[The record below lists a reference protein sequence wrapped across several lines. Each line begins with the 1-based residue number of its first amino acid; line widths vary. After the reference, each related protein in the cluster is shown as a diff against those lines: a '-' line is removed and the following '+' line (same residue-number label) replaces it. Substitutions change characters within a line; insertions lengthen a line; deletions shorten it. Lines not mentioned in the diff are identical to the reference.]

1 MWLEEDRYVDDIT
14 VVAVRFSHGEA
25 DAAKPSAKPV
35 TAAAASAPAAAT
47 APQHELPPAQG
58 RNSVTGLGKRGA
70 VSGESSSSSARNGGA
85 QPGKVKKANATVEVL
100 MHAIRDPRHLIFH
113 GMSEAAQQLVCD
125 CMFEQQARSNQTVI
139 KQGEY
144 GDIVYIVESGR
155 YEVYLEQ
162 VGAQPVA
169 FYEAGDSFGEL
180 ALMYSCERS
189 ATVKC
194 VRPGLLW
201 GLDRISYKKIVQQAH
216 AASAHD
222 LEALL
227 KACGPLKDLDGRQI
241 MALTHSIQ
249 VVRCSKAQ
257 ALLKPG
263 APAEALYV
271 VQSGAMTYAEPGAA
285 ARTLRRG
292 DYFGEEALT
301 GLPAEAAAG
310 SSATVTAEEDAMLA
324 RITRES
330 FAHYVGALQEIRQ
343 AHFNEM
349 ALGHCAELAAL
360 SSAERRQVCKLMN
373 KVSYPAGATIVKE
386 GGQLTQLHVIH
397 SGEVGEYARGQPAA
411 TLSEGSYFG
420 VAALFRHVTAATSHV
435 AHRPTT
441 CMVVSRESVQRQLGP
456 LGAILDREAEVH
468 AHKEAAGRISFAS
481 LRQQK
486 ILGVGTFGTVK
497 LVLASET
504 SEAYA
509 LKCMRKAKVYE
520 TGQVEHIISECKL
533 LLECN
538 HPFIVRLVRTFE
550 DAGSLYLLL
559 ELTPGGELFSVL
571 RAERCFP
578 ERRCCFYSAMVVAA
592 FDYLHDRL
600 IVYRDLKPEN
610 LLFDADGYLKVVD
623 FGFAKRVEDRTWTV
637 CGTPEYM
644 APEII
649 LNKGHGVAVDWWTVG
664 ILLYEL
670 FVGYPPYEGKDAMDL
685 YKKIVSG
692 DIKYPK
698 KITPQGQDC
707 IRKLLHPSQTERLGS
722 SKDGAEDVKK
732 HGFYKKL
739 AWQSLLAKKIEA
751 PFKPKINDPLDTS
764 NFEEFDDPDE
774 GVPVNSKLPKGL
786 FHDFSAFSSGMKQS
800 S

>member
-1 MWLEEDRYVDDIT
+1 MVTSFTSSR
-14 VVAVRFSHGEA
+14 
-25 DAAKPSAKPV
+25 AAGTFV
-35 TAAAASAPAAAT
+35 YPAGAAT
-47 APQHELPPAQG
+47 STPPPVPLAATPAPQPRSPA
-58 RNSVTGLGKRGA
+58 SHFL
-70 VSGESSSSSARNGGA
+70 
-85 QPGKVKKANATVEVL
+85 L
-100 MHAIRDPRHLIFH
+100 
-113 GMSEAAQQLVCD
+113 
-125 CMFEQQARSNQTVI
+125 
-139 KQGEY
+139 
-144 GDIVYIVESGR
+144 GR

-201 GLDRISYKKIVQQAH
+201 GLDRISYKKIVQQARRARLCACDLQWSPATACSPGQAH

-241 MALTHSIQ
+241 MALTHSIQVLQLERTLAGALSKQRPLAPRLAQNAPTRCILRGVQGCRGLISPPRMAPFVDEFPPSHCRQ

-559 ELTPGGELFSVL
+559 ELTPVGPACTSADPPPPTHPPSITASLPLSPAVRTPGR
-571 RAERCFP
+571 RA
-578 ERRCCFYSAMVVAA
+578 
-592 FDYLHDRL
+592 
-600 IVYRDLKPEN
+600 
-610 LLFDADGYLKVVD
+610 LL
-623 FGFAKRVEDRTWTV
+623 
-637 CGTPEYM
+637 
-644 APEII
+644 
-649 LNKGHGVAVDWWTVG
+649 GVARRKVLPRAAV
-664 ILLYEL
+664 LLL
-670 FVGYPPYEGKDAMDL
+670 L
-685 YKKIVSG
+685 G
-692 DIKYPK
+692 DGRRRLRLPSRSIDRVPR
-698 KITPQGQDC
+698 PQA
-707 IRKLLHPSQTERLGS
+707 RKPAVRC
-722 SKDGAEDVKK
+722 
-732 HGFYKKL
+732 
-739 AWQSLLAKKIEA
+739 
-751 PFKPKINDPLDTS
+751 
-764 NFEEFDDPDE
+764 
-774 GVPVNSKLPKGL
+774 
-786 FHDFSAFSSGMKQS
+786 
-800 S
+800 